1 MIYPLN
7 LFLIQ
12 IKLLKDKVVQNFIKE
27 LKKGLKLVFN
37 FILKLLEVIQSVTQI
52 EILNTLFAFI
62 FYFS

>member
-52 EILNTLFAFI
+52 EILNTLFVFI